1 MISNHGGRQL
11 DGSRSPFDQVAAIR
25 DVVGDKLEII
35 LDGGVRRGTHVLKAI
50 AAGATACSF
59 GKMFLFSLA
68 AGGQKGVEHL
78 LQNMHDEINRNM
90 VLMGCKNL
98 KELDAT
104 KLIYRK

>member
-1 MISNHGGRQL
+1 M
-11 DGSRSPFDQVAAIR
+11 
-25 DVVGDKLEII
+25 
-35 LDGGVRRGTHVLKAI
+35 

-68 AGGQKGVEHL
+68 AGGQQGVEHL

-90 VLMGCKNL
+90 ILMGCKNL
-98 KELDAT
+98 KELNSS